1 MRFLCNH
8 SHKKEKHY
16 HLCKSCFT
24 SIPCIKRDECRPE
37 DNGDNDTIVF
47 NKHSVVKK
55 SQLAKETWWIGLQ
68 DRTTDLN
75 LGKPR
80 KNLVSGNVKCSRLEP
95 QDKDFSAYA
104 PQLFSNYIFFLFMI
118 FQILT
123 SVKEITLV
131 TWMLHARTPLD
142 HMYVNVTLD
151 ILEMEKT
158 AQVNL
163 IPSLQYSRIVL
174 HDTFDYSAAPSSCV
188 ARQLDNLSLRNSV
201 ILSSRVHLLECSS
214 RYLMRI

>member
-1 MRFLCNH
+1 MDRLTGQN
-8 SHKKEKHY
+8 
-16 HLCKSCFT
+16 
-24 SIPCIKRDECRPE
+24 
-37 DNGDNDTIVF
+37 NGFELAETE
-47 NKHSVVKK
+47 KK
-55 SQLAKETWWIGLQ
+55 SG
-68 DRTTDLN
+68 
-75 LGKPR
+75 
-80 KNLVSGNVKCSRLEP
+80 KCSLLEP

-104 PQLFSNYIFFLFMI
+104 PQLFSNYIFFMFMI

-131 TWMLHARTPLD
+131 TWMLHAWTPLD
-142 HMYVNVTLD
+142 HMYVNVMLD

-158 AQVNL
+158 AQVTL
-163 IPSLQYSRIVL
+163 ISSLQYSRIVL